1 MQFYNLRDVS
11 LSKSYTYV
19 GLFRIIWRSPGL
31 FNDFDIFLTSKTYR
45 NHKKNAG
52 KCQIIRT
59 NLVYLEMIYIYI
71 HIITY
76 TVIRQC
82 SKKKFKIKKMKKR
95 VYLPLKSPVTI
106 NRAPFLSCIEY
117 MYNYCTPDRPSHT
130 PIYDLYRYAMKTSLV
145 SKMGRW

>member
-1 MQFYNLRDVS
+1 MLDYSELSDVPLAFS
-11 LSKSYTYV
+11 TISIFSWQVKHIE
-19 GLFRIIWRSPGL
+19 II
-31 FNDFDIFLTSKTYR
+31 
-45 NHKKNAG
+45 KKNAG